1 MSTDA
6 IDLLIEDHRKIR
18 GLFKEFQDAGSDAN
32 RKGQLVSQILE
43 ALTMHTY
50 IENECMYPET
60 RRLLPDLD
68 EAVLESYE
76 EHHVADV
83 LGFELAMMSPS
94 DEHFEAKTMVLIEA
108 VTHHIQEEEQEWFPK
123 VRAGVAPDQL
133 QDLGARLAELKKKAP
148 RKPTAPRA
156 LKKAMDAVR
165 A

>member
-1 MSTDA
+1 MPTDA

-18 GLFKEFQDAGSDAN
+18 RLFQEFQDAGPDTG
-32 RKGQLVSQILE
+32 RRGQVVNQIIE
-43 ALTMHTY
+43 ALTVHTY
-50 IENECMYPET
+50 VENECMYPET
-60 RRLLPDLD
+60 RSLLPDLN

-83 LGFELAMMSPS
+83 LSFELAMMKPD

-108 VTHHIQEEEQEWFPK
+108 VTHHIEEEEQDWFPK
-123 VRAGVAPDQL
+123 VRAGVAPEQL
-133 QDLGARLAELKKKAP
+133 QDLGARLAEMMKKAP

-156 LKKAMDAVR
+156 LKKAMDAVK

>member
-1 MSTDA
+1 MPTDA
-6 IDLLIEDHRKIR
+6 IDLLIEDHREIR
-18 GLFKEFQDAGSDAN
+18 KLFKDFQDTGADAN
-32 RKGQLVSQILE
+32 RKKQLVSQILE

-60 RRLLPDLD
+60 RRLVPDLN

-83 LGFELAMMSPS
+83 LGFELSMMSPD

-108 VTHHIQEEEQEWFPK
+108 VTHHIEEEEKEWFPK
-123 VRAGVAPDQL
+123 VREAVPPQQL
-133 QDLGARLAELKKKAP
+133 QDLGARLAAMKNKAP